1 MEVVARTVFASIWA
15 LADAAERPR
24 IDRPI
29 PQTVPQYSGR

>member
-1 MEVVARTVFASIWA
+1 MEIIARTVFASIWA
-15 LADAAERPR
+15 LANAAEGPR